1 MSLAV
6 TGDAAPV
13 EAPPSPRFAR
23 RLLRRPLAVACLSYL
38 ALVVGVA
45 VVAPLVLPDVAHQ
58 QAGDLL
64 AANQGPSADH
74 LLGTDTVGRDV
85 LERLLVGTRVT
96 VLGVLEAV
104 VVMVL
109 LGVSLGLAA
118 GFHGGWID
126 RAVTWLAD
134 LAFSTPA
141 IAIVIVVLS
150 VFPGS
155 MIAGMTTFGVL
166 AAPGLMRVVRAAT
179 LSTRQE
185 LYVQAAQVAGLSQPY
200 IIARHVL
207 PRISGATVVQ
217 VSVLAAVA
225 LTVQTGLAFLHL
237 LVETPAPSW
246 GGMVAD
252 GTTVIL
258 VNPWLIWP
266 PGMAIALTILALG
279 LLGDA
284 VRDAAVEGWSAAPS
298 RKRRR
303 TEATAPPATETSGT
317 ELPDDALLAV
327 RGLTVSTGGTRLVED
342 VAFHVAEG
350 EAVGIVGESGCGKSV
365 TASALIGI
373 LARGLHIEAGEI
385 LFGGED
391 LTRASGRALRRV
403 RGKEI
408 ALISQEPL
416 ISLDPAFT
424 VGGQLGELVRQHHG
438 LSKKEARRRVV
449 ELLDSVHLPDPE
461 DVARRYPHELSGGM
475 AQRVSIARALVGE
488 PRLLIADEPTT
499 ALDVTVQAE
508 ILDLLRELK
517 ATRGMS
523 ILLITHDWGTVA
535 DLCDRAIVMYAGQVV
550 EQSEVSPMFA
560 APLHPYTAGLLASD
574 PHRATRGALLPA
586 IEGQVPPPGSRPV
599 SCRFRAR
606 CDLAAEECGATAIP
620 LLAPAPGRLTRCIRH
635 QELEHA

>member
-1 MSLAV
+1 MTAV
-6 TGDAAPV
+6 VAAAPV
-13 EAPPSPRFAR
+13 AEPTPAAPAPGFAR
-23 RLLRRPLAVACLSYL
+23 RLLRRPLAVVCLSYL
-38 ALVVGVA
+38 ALVAVVA
-45 VVAPLVLPDVAHQ
+45 VVAPMLLPDVAHQ

-64 AANQGPSADH
+64 AANQGPSGDH

-96 VLGVLEAV
+96 ALGVVEAV
-104 VVMVL
+104 VVMIV

-118 GFHGGWID
+118 GFFGGWID

-185 LYVQAAQVAGLSQPY
+185 LYVQAAQVAGLSRPY
-200 IIARHVL
+200 IITRHVL
-207 PRISGATVVQ
+207 PRIVGPTVVQ
-217 VSVLAAVA
+217 VSILAAVA

-237 LVETPAPSW
+237 LVATPAPSW

-252 GTTVIL
+252 GTTVLL

-266 PGMAIALTILALG
+266 AGMAIALTILALG

-284 VRDAAVEGWSAAPS
+284 VRDTAVERWS
-298 RKRRR
+298 
-303 TEATAPPATETSGT
+303 APPARSRKAAPPLVQETAT
-317 ELPDDALLAV
+317 ADIPDGALLAV
-327 RGLTVSTGGTRLVED
+327 RGLTVGLGDTRLVED
-342 VAFHVAEG
+342 VAFHIAEG
-350 EAVGIVGESGCGKSV
+350 ESVAIVGESGCGKSV

-373 LARGLHIEAGEI
+373 LARGLEVTAGEI
-385 LFGGED
+385 RFAGRD
-391 LTRASGRALRRV
+391 LARASAKELRRV

-424 VGGQLGELVRQHHG
+424 VGSQLTEVVRRHHG
-438 LSKKEARRRVV
+438 LSRREARRRVV
-449 ELLDSVHLPDPE
+449 ELLESVHLPDPD

-475 AQRVSIARALVGE
+475 AQRVSIARALAGE

-517 ATRGMS
+517 YSRGMS

-550 EQSEVSPMFA
+550 EQSPVSSVFT

-574 PHRATRGALLPA
+574 PHRATPGETLPA
-586 IEGQVPPPGSRPV
+586 IEGTVPPPGERPQG
-599 SCRFRAR
+599 CHFRPR
-606 CDLAAEECGATAIP
+606 CGHATDACAVKAIP
-620 LLAPAPGRLTRCIRH
+620 LLTPAPGRQTRCIHH
-635 QELEHA
+635 QELDPA